1 MRQSIIKHH
10 HKISWLVLA
19 MGCYFNMG
27 CAPIYRTHYSFTPP
41 PTAEG
46 KICASQC
53 NSDQLHCKQM
63 EDLIYET
70 CQLRSERAYHYNR
83 ICNYDKK
90 HREDKKHR
98 DCHTPFHYYQPICI
112 TNYSRCKT
120 QYRSCYKAC
129 GGTIT
134 AQKICVLGC

>member
-98 DCHTPFHYYQPICI
+98 AIFPNI
-112 TNYSRCKT
+112 
-120 QYRSCYKAC
+120 
-129 GGTIT
+129 
-134 AQKICVLGC
+134 